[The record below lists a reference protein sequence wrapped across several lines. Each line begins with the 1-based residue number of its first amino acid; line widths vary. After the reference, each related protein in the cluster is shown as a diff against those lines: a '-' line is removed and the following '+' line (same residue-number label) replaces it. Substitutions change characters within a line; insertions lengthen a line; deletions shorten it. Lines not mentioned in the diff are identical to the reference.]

1 MRTAARWL
9 RRHLPLIMLVAA
21 LVWIGMIIVLITI
34 NPVAGTG
41 NPMD

>member
-1 MRTAARWL
+1 M
-9 RRHLPLIMLVAA
+9 PLLMLLAA
-21 LVWIGMIIVLITI
+21 LVWIATIVVLITI